1 MELLFDLNLIEEAAL
16 VTVSEEDPIRLLAG
30 EEGIYRV
37 RNIETAMAA
46 RLLVPRADK
55 GTMQGGIEDQ
65 MRGGVEGD

>member
-55 GTMQGGIEDQ
+55 GMMQGDQ